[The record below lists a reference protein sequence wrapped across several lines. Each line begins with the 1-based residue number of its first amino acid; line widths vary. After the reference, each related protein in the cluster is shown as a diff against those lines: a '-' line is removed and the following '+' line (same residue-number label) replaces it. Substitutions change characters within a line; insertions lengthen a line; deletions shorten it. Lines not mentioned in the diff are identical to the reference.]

1 MIFTP
6 VIVRH
11 RKLIFFRF
19 SIFFTKTCR
28 QNGLNLLK
36 DYMYFYIYILHYY
49 DFFKRNDRLD
59 WVFDFSK
66 QKNHDS

>member
-19 SIFFTKTCR
+19 SIFSSKTSR
-28 QNGLNLLK
+28 QSGLKFLEIK
-36 DYMYFYIYILHYY
+36 AIYILHYY
-49 DFFKRNDRLD
+49 DFFQKVNRLV
-59 WVFDFSK
+59 WEF
-66 QKNHDS
+66 